1 MAMDLSN
8 RIEQARA
15 AANIT
20 QQELADKLFVSRELV
35 SKWENGTR
43 RPDYNTYLR
52 IAEALSIPIES
63 IIEEDQCALP
73 DLEGCIPPGKDP
85 TTDELAAYIST
96 FLRTLS
102 KKDAGIFIRKNYL
115 LQTNSEI
122 ACFYGMKEN
131 QVRSRTSK
139 TLVKLKKYLREA
151 TKDD

>member
-1 MAMDLSN
+1 MDSVN
-8 RIEQARA
+8 RIERARA
-15 AANIT
+15 AANMT

-43 RPDYNTYLR
+43 RPDYNTFIR

-63 IIEEDQCALP
+63 IIEEEKCTLP
-73 DLEGCIPPGKDP
+73 DLEGCIPPGQDP
-85 TTDELAAYIST
+85 TTDELAAYISA

-122 ACFYGMKEN
+122 AYFYGMKEN

-139 TLVKLKKYLREA
+139 TLSKLKKYLKEA
-151 TKDD
+151 TKND